1 MIFDIL
7 KIASPPQTQNRSL
20 AEASAPSL
28 RSQTG
33 GEPEAEKAAHP
44 TIFLKLCLQ

>member
-7 KIASPPQTQNRSL
+7 KIASSPRMQNRSL

-28 RSQTG
+28 RSQAG
-33 GEPEAEKAAHP
+33 GEPEAEKPARP
-44 TIFLKLCLQ
+44 TIFLKLCLH